1 MPTFD
6 DMTEV
11 PRKVLPIFL
20 IPDTSYRKSKTYIV
34 QLNNTVE
41 SLLEAFKLRANHNS
55 ETLYKIGVLECN
67 SSCKWVNPDD
77 LDDLMK
83 FQWKNLV
90 LNGES
95 NFKNTFSELNLK
107 LTTNGFL
114 KFLRGTFPP
123 FIVFL
128 TDGYTNDDY
137 KRALNE
143 LRMNVW
149 FERSRKIGIALG
161 DDPNIV
167 VISEF
172 VGSSES
178 VIRPYDFGLVKKVAA
193 DYPIPSSICGSLE
206 RAYPDELE
214 PVSYIAIDDNDNEW
228 EDNDWKEEKRQVSV
242 MGENI
247 ILPIGD

>member
-11 PRKVLPIFL
+11 PRKVFPIFL
-20 IPDTSYRKSKTYIV
+20 IPDTSYRKSKTYIM

-41 SLLEAFKLRANHNS
+41 SLLEVFKLRANHNS

-67 SSCKWVNPDD
+67 SSCKWMNPDD
-77 LDDLMK
+77 LDELMK

-90 LNGES
+90 LNGKS
-95 NFKNTFSELNLK
+95 DFKGTFSELNLK

-114 KFLRGTFPP
+114 KFLSGIFPP
-123 FIVFL
+123 LIVFL
-128 TDGYTNDDY
+128 TDGYTNYDY

-161 DDPNIV
+161 DNPNIA

-172 VGSSES
+172 VGNSES
-178 VIRPYDFGLVKKVAA
+178 VIRPYDLGLVKKAAA
-193 DYPIPSSICGSLE
+193 DYPIPSSICGSFGQ
-206 RAYPDELE
+206 AYPDEFE
-214 PVSYIAIDDNDNEW
+214 PFSRITIDDNDNKW
-228 EDNDWKEEKRQVSV
+228 EDNDRKEEKMSGSV

-247 ILPIGD
+247 ILPIED